1 MIRVKN
7 ALYSCVLL
15 IGAVLA
21 VYGTKS
27 VNFRHTSRHRGD
39 VEAPGELF
47 YAQHATGGGGSGATF

>member
-21 VYGTKS
+21 LYGTKA
-27 VNFRHTSRHRGD
+27 VTFRTVQRGGG

-47 YAQHATGGGGSGATF
+47 YATHATGGGGSGGTF